1 MYRNTLCTLR
11 SLAEFSTCGFRRK
24 VKICVC
30 NIALPINFYFVY
42 RHKVL
47 NCDNNILLYL
57 FVSILRLPEES
68 YCLMKLILDYL
79 RKAS

>member
-24 VKICVC
+24 DKICVC
-30 NIALPINFYFVY
+30 NNALPINFYFVY

-47 NCDNNILLYL
+47 NCDNNILLYFL
-57 FVSILRLPEES
+57 FL
-68 YCLMKLILDYL
+68 YYACLKSPIAL
-79 RKAS
+79 